1 MNTIPYKFF
10 RVWPKVSTM
19 LYTYYNRLWFKLIGV
34 KYGAGMKVYD
44 KVYVLG
50 KGNITIGDDFKF
62 TSGGSI
68 NPICRNI
75 RGTMFVPS
83 PESQIEIGDRVG
95 ISSACL
101 WAKERITIGNDV
113 NIGGDCLIMDNDA
126 HPHGFIE
133 RRRVYKEGVKGDA
146 YDKIIPTSPIEIDD
160 DVWIGARCQIL
171 KGVHIGARSI
181 IAAGS
186 VVTKDVPP
194 DCIAGGN
201 PCRIIAR
208 ANEGVSSLKGE
219 ILDTHRY

>member
-1 MNTIPYKFF
+1 MNTILYKLF
-10 RVWPKVSTM
+10 RVWPKVNTL
-19 LYTYYNRLWFKLIGV
+19 LYMYYNRFWFKLIGV
-34 KYGAGMKVYD
+34 KHGNGMKVYD

-62 TSGGSI
+62 TSGSSI

-75 RGTMFVPS
+75 CGTMFVPF
-83 PESQIEIGDRVG
+83 PESSIEIGDRVG
-95 ISSACL
+95 MSSACL

-126 HPHGFIE
+126 HPINYLQ
-133 RRRVYKEGVKGDA
+133 RRRSYEKEVGMEN
-146 YDKIIPTSPIEIDD
+146 YRQKIGTAPIEIGD

-186 VVTKDVPP
+186 VVTKDVPA

-201 PCRIIAR
+201 PAKVIRYLKNI
-208 ANEGVSSLKGE
+208 NEG
-219 ILDTHRY
+219 

>member
-1 MNTIPYKFF
+1 MIHTFF
-10 RVWPKVSTM
+10 RKILHIYPK
-19 LYTYYNRLWFKLIGV
+19 LRGIFYRQYNKLLFWANGIQFGR
-34 KYGAGMKVYD
+34 GIKVYN

-50 KGNITIGDDFKF
+50 KGKVIIGDDFHF
-62 TSGGSI
+62 TSGDSI

-75 RGTMFVPS
+75 RGAIYTVTPLS
-83 PESQIEIGDRVG
+83 RIEIGNRVG

-126 HPHGFIE
+126 HPHDYIQ
-133 RRRVYKEGVKGDA
+133 RRAAFALEVGREEYQKT
-146 YDKIIPTSPIEIDD
+146 IPTAPIVIEN

-186 VVTKDVPP
+186 VVTKNIPADV
-194 DCIAGGN
+194 IAGGN
-201 PCRIIAR
+201 PCRVIK
-208 ANEGVSSLKGE
+208 NLK
-219 ILDTHRY
+219 T